1 MKKLLL
7 VLLLSANAMA
17 IPRLVNYQGQLTS
30 PTGTPLDT
38 TVAMTF
44 NIWPT
49 PTGGVS
55 VWTETHPA
63 VSVTNG
69 LFNVQLGSITTL
81 TDIFS
86 VNRWLG
92 ITIQDDP
99 EMTPREQL
107 LSVAHA
113 YRVGTVDGASGGTIS
128 GNVNIAG
135 KANIGSGNVNSG
147 SFAFVAG
154 QNDTASGSFS
164 TVSGGFGN
172 SASGTDATVGGG
184 SGNTAS
190 AISATASGGSGNS
203 ASGIASCIPGGANN
217 ICSGVGSFTCG
228 NNAHSIGD
236 SSFVFND
243 GRYGGNIGGQA
254 RRFIVIASDGSF
266 IHTNST
272 ATLGAQ
278 LPANATA
285 WVAICDS
292 TKKNRYGQINTSEV
306 LSKLSQI
313 PIETWS
319 YKDDPN
325 HVKHIGPMAQDF
337 YAAFHVG
344 ESDTTISTLDP
355 DGVALASIQE
365 LAKRNSA
372 LEAEVAELKQLVEQ
386 MIQLG
391 HK

>member
-1 MKKLLL
+1 MKRLLL
-7 VLLLSANAMA
+7 VLLLAANAMA

-44 NIWPT
+44 HIWPT

-81 TDIFS
+81 TDLFS

-107 LSVAHA
+107 LSVVHA

-128 GNVNIAG
+128 GNVNISG

-190 AISATASGGSGNS
+190 ANSATASGGSGNS

-292 TKKNRYGQINTSEV
+292 TKKNRYGQVNTSEV
-306 LSKLSQI
+306 LSKLSHI

-337 YAAFHVG
+337 YSAFHVG

-355 DGVALASIQE
+355 DGVALAAIQE
-365 LAKRNSA
+365 LAKQVKQLQSENT
-372 LEAEVAELKQLVEQ
+372 ELRKLVEQ
-386 MIQLG
+386 TIKLG
-391 HK
+391 NK